1 MYASEHSNDPGAE
14 SPLTSFK
21 SNINEIPER
30 EIRPKQEELSEE
42 EIRFLEEQHS
52 LLEYWSDTI
61 G

>member
-1 MYASEHSNDPGAE
+1 
-14 SPLTSFK
+14 
-21 SNINEIPER
+21 
-30 EIRPKQEELSEE
+30 LSEE